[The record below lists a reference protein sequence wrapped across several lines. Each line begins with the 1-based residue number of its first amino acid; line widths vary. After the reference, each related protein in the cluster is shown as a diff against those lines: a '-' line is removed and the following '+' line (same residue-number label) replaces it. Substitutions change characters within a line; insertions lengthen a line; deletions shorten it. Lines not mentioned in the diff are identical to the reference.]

1 MKKILLKICSL
12 ALVVIAVAAIAP
24 VTAAKALEID
34 AKGTDEIS
42 VSNARAAMLLDYDT
56 GSVIY
61 EYNQLNRQP
70 IASMVKIMTLL
81 LAFEHADS
89 GLLDYES
96 DVVISENAGS
106 MGGSQAFLDAGSS
119 YKVNDLLQSIV
130 VASANDSCAAIA
142 EKISGSMESFVAE
155 MNKRAAELKME
166 NTCFV
171 NCTGLPADGQ
181 YSCAADVAVMS
192 RELFSHQKF
201 FEYSGVWMYDLTHPS
216 GRVTRLTNTNKLI
229 RAYKGCDGGKTGF
242 TNEAMSCLAATAK
255 RDDTRLISIVIGG
268 ADSKKRNAEVS
279 KLFNY
284 GFANY
289 ETKEI
294 IKGGD
299 KFSEAVKVEGGKSDT
314 VEGVYADSFKLFSR
328 KGDDSD
334 YEITYEIN
342 NVSAPVNANDE
353 IGKAVI
359 ARGGEAIGEVKIVA
373 LKGVEKKGYMD
384 IVDDFISKW

>member
-1 MKKILLKICSL
+1 MKKTLLKICSL
-12 ALVVIAVAAIAP
+12 SLVVLTLVVIAP
-24 VTAAKALEID
+24 TAVAKAMYPSEG
-34 AKGTDEIS
+34 AGDEIS

-61 EYNQLNRQP
+61 KYNELNRQP

-89 GLLDYES
+89 GLLDYDA
-96 DVVISENAGS
+96 DVVISETASG

-130 VASANDSCAAIA
+130 VASANDSCVAIA
-142 EKISGSMESFVAE
+142 EKISGSVETFVSE
-155 MNKRAAELKME
+155 MNAKAAELKME
-166 NTCFV
+166 NTRFV

-181 YSCAADVAVMS
+181 YSCAADVATMS
-192 RELFSHQKF
+192 RELFSHKKF

-216 GRVTRLTNTNKLI
+216 GRVTTLTNTNKLI

-242 TNEAMSCLAATAK
+242 TNEAMSCLSATAK
-255 RDDTRLISIVIGG
+255 RGDTRLISIVIGG

-279 KLFNY
+279 KLLNY

-289 ETKEI
+289 ETKEV
-294 IKGGD
+294 IKQGD
-299 KFSEAVKVEGGKSDT
+299 KLSEHVKVEGGKVDS
-314 VEGVYADSFKLFSR
+314 VEGAYADSFKLFAK
-328 KGDDSD
+328 KGGNLDCDIS
-334 YEITYEIN
+334 YEFGA
-342 NVSAPVNANDE
+342 VSAPIGENDI
-353 IGKAVI
+353 IGRAVI
-359 ARGGEAIGEVKIVA
+359 SRDGNVIGEVNIVSCS
-373 LKGVEKKGYMD
+373 GVEKKGYMD